1 MSTDNQ
7 RSIYNLDVAYELAC
21 EKLGKVDI
29 EQQCQR
35 SGAQCRVRGSEKH
48 ISIDYLNQPHLI
60 ILPEIDVSQVDSDES
75 VPLREKIL
83 ILHYFTQAKGT
94 AASNELIAFRQLPG
108 GNIYHPTFVKRTIKP
123 LTDYFGEKPAMLVK
137 ATERLGGYK
146 AEYGDTGITIN
157 AFSRVPIAFALWH
170 GDEELAP
177 QLNLLFD
184 ATVSDYL
191 ETEDVTIVCET
202 ITWKLV
208 SYLREAQESR

>member
-108 GNIYHPTFVKRTIKP
+108 GNIYHPTFVKRTMKP
-123 LTDYFGEKPAMLVK
+123 LTDYFGEKPATLVE

-146 AEYGDTGITIN
+146 ADYGDTGITVN
-157 AFSRVPIAFALWH
+157 AFSRVPITFALWH
-170 GDEELAP
+170 GDEEFAP
-177 QLNLLFD
+177 ELNLLFD
-184 ATVSDYL
+184 ASVSDYL

-202 ITWKLV
+202 ITWKMV
-208 SYLREAQESR
+208 RYLKEAQDAK